1 MSGSMTVDQDRQ
13 PSGRPEGG
21 QWTER
26 ARQGADVSLSELSD
40 ADYNAEG
47 TYIFPPRPRSV
58 AQHIAFWE
66 SVPIPEDIMIQVA
79 EAHAV
84 RREVMIQQYCSDAV
98 DEWKKENPDPT
109 DNVALT
115 IAKKKKPKASELPYL
130 AAQWEAAAREVWD
143 EAEARAEKER
153 PAIPVFDMR
162 TVLRAHRMYEDACD
176 VMPGER
182 AAEVAEHLMPFGD
195 GEARVVDIYDAFKL
209 WEINSVTRGIKPPP
223 E

>member
-1 MSGSMTVDQDRQ
+1 MTGSMTVDQDRQ
-13 PSGRPEGG
+13 PSGRPGGG

-26 ARQGADVSLSELSD
+26 ARQGADMALSELSD

-66 SVPIPEDIMIQVA
+66 SVPIPEDIMVQVA

-84 RREVMIQQYCSDAV
+84 RREVAIQQYCVDAV
-98 DEWKKENPDPT
+98 DEWKKENPDPS

-115 IAKKKKPKASELPYL
+115 IAKKKKPKAHELPHL
-130 AAQWEAAAREVWD
+130 GAQWEAAAREVWD

-153 PAIPVFDMR
+153 P
-162 TVLRAHRMYEDACD
+162 
-176 VMPGER
+176 
-182 AAEVAEHLMPFGD
+182 
-195 GEARVVDIYDAFKL
+195 
-209 WEINSVTRGIKPPP
+209 
-223 E
+223 